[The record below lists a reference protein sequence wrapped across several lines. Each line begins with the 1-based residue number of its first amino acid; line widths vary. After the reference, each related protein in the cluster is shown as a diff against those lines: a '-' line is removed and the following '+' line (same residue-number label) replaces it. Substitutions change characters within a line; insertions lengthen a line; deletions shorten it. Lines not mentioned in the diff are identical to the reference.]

1 MERGQLLLGENPSAQ
16 KVDPNH
22 GKDCG
27 GAMGSS
33 ASSTSKGSRDL
44 SNGSESFRRLEVGV
58 PNTNSSQKKLSWL
71 RSQIV
76 GGDAE
81 FSSPFGVRRLTYA
94 DHTASGRCL
103 RYIEN
108 YINDNVLP
116 FYGELECEHMS
127 NHWGNDHFSFKV
139 KHIYYAM
146 RVI

>member
-81 FSSPFGVRRLTYA
+81 FSSPLESAGSPMLIILPQAGVYA
-94 DHTASGRCL
+94 TSKTTST
-103 RYIEN
+103 IMFFPSMVSW
-108 YINDNVLP
+108 NV
-116 FYGELECEHMS
+116 
-127 NHWGNDHFSFKV
+127 NT
-139 KHIYYAM
+139 
-146 RVI
+146 